1 MALVDGGNDGVM
13 FVNAPVSTGKTFL
26 LPTILSKIRSRGE
39 IGIATAANGIAGT
52 LLVGGK
58 TIHSMLK
65 FPLNTARSD
74 TLPAHTQYQ
83 QGNCFSTLRDAKAI
97 IIDEATVLHRTVLEA
112 LDRTLQ
118 DIRQSDLLMVGIPTH
133 LSGDFCQILPVIH
146 QGTRPPFPTR
156 RHELALGKSHSCT
169 PQRISDYD

>member
-39 IGIATAANGIAGT
+39 IGIATAANGIAET

-74 TLPAHTQYQ
+74 TLPMCNINRGAA
-83 QGNCFSTLRDAKAI
+83 LARMRRDAKAI

-112 LDRTLQ
+112 LDRNLK
-118 DIRQSDLLMVGIPTH
+118 DIRQRMGMAN
-133 LSGDFCQILPVIH
+133 G
-146 QGTRPPFPTR
+146 
-156 RHELALGKSHSCT
+156 
-169 PQRISDYD
+169 

>member
-1 MALVDGGNDGVM
+1 MDGGNGGVM
-13 FVNAPVSTGKTFL
+13 FVSAPGCTGKTFL
-26 LPTILSKIRSRGE
+26 LATILSKIRSRGE
-39 IGIATAANGIAGT
+39 IAIATAASGIAAT
-52 LLVGGK
+52 LLAGGK
-58 TIHSMLK
+58 TVHSMFK
-65 FPLNTARSD
+65 VPLNTARSD
-74 TLPAHTQYQ
+74 TLPTCNINRGTALA
-83 QGNCFSTLRDAKAI
+83 CMLRDAKAI

-169 PQRISDYD
+169 AQRISDYD